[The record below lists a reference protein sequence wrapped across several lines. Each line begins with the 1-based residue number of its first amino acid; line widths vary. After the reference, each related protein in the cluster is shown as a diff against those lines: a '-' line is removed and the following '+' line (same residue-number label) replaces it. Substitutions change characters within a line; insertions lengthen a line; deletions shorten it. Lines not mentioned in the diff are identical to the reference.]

1 MTLPQPFLFG
11 ERLRDG
17 QALDEVLATPI
28 WSYSKPLTATVG
40 GTRTTSLR
48 ITETVANV
56 ATVGATGA
64 GVTLPVALPGKVV
77 MVCNNTTTD
86 LRVFSN
92 DPSTINGISGDT
104 GILQPGPS
112 VGFYI
117 AQALREWVTAKLPT
131 SASLLHY
138 GSFYSDQIQ
147 TNTDNTARLIMTLN
161 NTVATSP
168 GISIVG
174 GSQITVAYDGVYN
187 IQFSAQMDKTDS
199 GTDNVEIWL
208 MVNGQNVS
216 DSNTTLTMTNNNTKL
231 VAAWN
236 FVLPLNAG
244 DYVQLAWFSADV
256 GMRIFAQ
263 AAHAAVPGV
272 SPARPAIPSLI
283 VTVNS
288 L

>member
-1 MTLPQPFLFG
+1 
-11 ERLRDG
+11 
-17 QALDEVLATPI
+17 
-28 WSYSKPLTATVG
+28 
-40 GTRTTSLR
+40 
-48 ITETVANV
+48 
-56 ATVGATGA
+56 
-64 GVTLPVALPGKVV
+64 
-77 MVCNNTTTD
+77 
-86 LRVFSN
+86 
-92 DPSTINGISGDT
+92 
-104 GILQPGPS
+104 
-112 VGFYI
+112 
-117 AQALREWVTAKLPT
+117 
-131 SASLLHY
+131 
-138 GSFYSDQIQ
+138 
-147 TNTDNTARLIMTLN
+147 
-161 NTVATSP
+161 
-168 GISIVG
+168 
-174 GSQITVAYDGVYN
+174 
-187 IQFSAQMDKTDS
+187 MDKTDS

>member
-1 MTLPQPFLFG
+1 MTIPTPLSYG
-11 ERLRDG
+11 KRLQDG
-17 QALDEVLATPI
+17 FTLDELLASPV
-28 WSYSKPLTATVG
+28 WSYSRPLTATVG
-40 GTRTTSLR
+40 GTRTTSPT

-56 ATVGATGA
+56 ATVGASGA
-64 GVTLPVALPGKVV
+64 GVTLPVAIPGKVV
-77 MVCNNTTTD
+77 LVCNNTTTD

-112 VGFYI
+112 VGLYI

-131 SASLLHY
+131 SATLLHY
-138 GSFYSDQIQ
+138 GSFYSDQLQ
-147 TNTDNTARLIMTLN
+147 TNTDNTARMIMTLN

-187 IQFSAQMDKTDS
+187 LQFSAQLEKTDS

-208 MVNGQNVS
+208 MVNGQNVP
-216 DSNTTLTMTNNNTKL
+216 DSNTTLTLTNNNTKL

-236 FVLPLNAG
+236 FVLPLIAG
-244 DYVQLAWFSADV
+244 DYMQLAWFSTDAQ
-256 GMRIFAQ
+256 MRILAQ
-263 AAHAAVPGV
+263 AAQAAVPGV